1 MANPERGEA
10 TLRIGARDCILRP
23 TYAALLAAEEDLGP
37 LFGLV
42 ERAAQGQL
50 RLAETSALFW
60 HCLVEREE
68 VSRERVGEAIA
79 AMGLAKASQPLRA
92 LLAQIL
98 KGGG

>member
-1 MANPERGEA
+1 MANRERGEA

-23 TYAALLAAEEDLGP
+23 SYAALLAAEEDLGP

-60 HCLVEREE
+60 HCLVERDAI
-68 VSRERVGEAIA
+68 SRERVGEAIT
-79 AMGLAKASQPLRA
+79 AMGLARASQPLRA

-98 KGGG
+98 TGRG